1 MPTSNDNVTIVDGS
15 TVTIDA
21 ASTPS
26 AYSVTVGQGASGTL
40 VFNTT
45 TPRTLTIVQSLTVA
59 PGGVFRTGATGSIST
74 HIVSVGQD
82 VTNNGTIDFSTGS
95 NAGAGFVF
103 TGNSNATF
111 TNNGSLDLRNSVGS
125 NGGIHLNKGTG
136 SGAVLDFVQNSAGNV
151 TTQGGTSSGFLTIAN
166 GTFKISGSGTFSNPV
181 FNVLAYTIASTAAF
195 WLNNANATVLGLG
208 GSPTNAGLL
217 RISAGTFNVGTGTGN
232 SMGASAGAQFLI
244 EGGVSNYASRF
255 LTSAAVTYTQS
266 GGTVNVD
273 TIDNGSSS
281 SASFGL
287 TGVSSVMNMSG
298 GTIVL
303 VQRSTGGTPLDYSML
318 GTLNYTGGTLQVGN
332 GATSTNFDF
341 RLRGQM
347 PALLVDNTTNAK
359 SVLLTAQAAIWATSP
374 STQARPSTWAASSAP
389 SPGPRSP
396 TTAPSPTPPRAA
408 ASTSPA
414 APRKPTR
421 AAAS

>member
-1 MPTSNDNVTIVDGS
+1 M
-15 TVTIDA
+15 
-21 ASTPS
+21 
-26 AYSVTVGQGASGTL
+26 L
-40 VFNTT
+40 
-45 TPRTLTIVQSLTVA
+45 
-59 PGGVFRTGATGSIST
+59 
-74 HIVSVGQD
+74 
-82 VTNNGTIDFSTGS
+82 
-95 NAGAGFVF
+95 
-103 TGNSNATF
+103 
-111 TNNGSLDLRNSVGS
+111 LD
-125 NGGIHLNKGTG
+125 
-136 SGAVLDFVQNSAGNV
+136 
-151 TTQGGTSSGFLTIAN
+151 
-166 GTFKISGSGTFSNPV
+166 
-181 FNVLAYTIASTAAF
+181 
-195 WLNNANATVLGLG
+195 NANATVLGLG

-359 SVLLTAQAAIWATSP
+359 SVLLTAQAAILGDLTLNTGTSLNLGGFLCSIAGATLTNNGTITNTTAGGRFDLTGSTPQTYTGSGIMTAGGLNIELDNP
-374 STQARPSTWAASSAP
+374 SGLTIDPAFPRHQLLRLNLVGEA
-389 SPGPRSP
+389 RSP
-396 TTAPSPTPPRAA
+396 TPT
-408 ASTSPA
+408 S
-414 APRKPTR
+414 
-421 AAAS
+421 